1 MRASTCFLR
10 SLSPSANQDRAATP
24 LGGKKAQSISS
35 FVIAPGRRH
44 RLPLSLLP
52 PLQALGGDDDDD
64 GSLPPD
70 WDAEMSLF
78 RARLSRPAQA
88 ATLRQ
93 LEAKVEVGRVLAS
106 SAASGIAVVSGL
118 DNDAPVGTELAFSNG
133 VRG

>member
-1 MRASTCFLR
+1 MHSSTSSLR
-10 SLSPSANQDRAATP
+10 SLATP
-24 LGGKKAQSISS
+24 AKQGRTATPSGRKDAT
-35 FVIAPGRRH
+35 FVGRRH
-44 RLPLSLLP
+44 RHRCHRLASPLLYP
-52 PLQALGGDDDDD
+52 PLRALDDDDDD

-93 LEAKVEVGRVLAS
+93 LEAKVERGSVLAS

>member
-1 MRASTCFLR
+1 MA
-10 SLSPSANQDRAATP
+10 
-24 LGGKKAQSISS
+24 
-35 FVIAPGRRH
+35 GRRRHCHHRH
-44 RLPLSLLP
+44 RLASVLLP
-52 PLQALGGDDDDD
+52 LRALVDDDD
-64 GSLPPD
+64 SLPPD

-93 LEAKVEVGRVLAS
+93 LEAKVERGTVLAS

>member
-1 MRASTCFLR
+1 MRTSTCSLR
-10 SLSPSANQDRAATP
+10 SLAAPAKQGRAATP
-24 LGGKKAQSISS
+24 LGTKARCIPS
-35 FVIAPGRRH
+35 FAVGRRRH
-44 RLPLSLLP
+44 RLASLR
-52 PLQALGGDDDDD
+52 PLQALGDDDDD
-64 GSLPPD
+64 SLPPD

-93 LEAKVEVGRVLAS
+93 LEAKVERGTVLAS